1 MDERGGTVFLVD
13 VDNTLLNNDLFQFE
27 LKAHIQARLGTAVR
41 DRYWAIQAR
50 LFSDGGYRDY
60 LGAFQRL
67 RAEYGGEP
75 EVLWLAAFVLDY
87 PYEKLLFPGA
97 LDVLAKLREIGRT
110 VLLTDGDA
118 VFQPLKLRRSGL
130 LDAVG
135 QDCAMIPV
143 HKEAALEEV
152 CRRFPAERYVMIDDK
167 PRLLSA
173 VKAAWGSQVTTVFP
187 RQGQFAFDAAALAE
201 SLPADVMVPQIGDLV
216 DCDLLARLTEG

>member
-1 MDERGGTVFLVD
+1 MDDTTVFLVD

-67 RAEYGGEP
+67 RAEYGGEL

-143 HKEAALEEV
+143 HKEADRVPAPGPV
-152 CRRFPAERYVMIDDK
+152 RVRCRRIGGVPAGR
-167 PRLLSA
+167 RH
-173 VKAAWGSQVTTVFP
+173 G
-187 RQGQFAFDAAALAE
+187 
-201 SLPADVMVPQIGDLV
+201 PADR
-216 DCDLLARLTEG
+216 RLGGL